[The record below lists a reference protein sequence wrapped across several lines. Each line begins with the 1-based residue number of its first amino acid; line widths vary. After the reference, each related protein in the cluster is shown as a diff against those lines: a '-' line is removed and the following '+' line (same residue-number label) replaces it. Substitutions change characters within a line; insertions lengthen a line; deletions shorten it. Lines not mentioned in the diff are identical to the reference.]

1 MCKGVPK
8 KYRIG
13 EEDFIRFHPELAI
26 DNLLDWLALDQGE
39 RLVRLVRSGL
49 VTEGWRYCQDHRFFY
64 QVHNQKSYQRKLKA
78 DEEMRLY
85 SIELEEQEERDKEA
99 EKKIDRDR
107 RAYRLFLEEQKRLN
121 SDP

>member
-49 VTEGWRYCQDHRFFY
+49 VTE
-64 QVHNQKSYQRKLKA
+64 VHNQKSYQRKLKA

>member
-13 EEDFIRFHPELAI
+13 EGDFISSHSSELAI
-26 DNLLDWLALDQGE
+26 DNLLDWLALDHGE

-49 VTEGWRYCQDHRFFY
+49 VNEGWQYCHDHRLFY

-85 SIELEEQEERDKEA
+85 SIEMEEQEERDKEA
-99 EKKIDRDR
+99 EKQMNKDRK
-107 RAYRLFLEEQKRLN
+107 AYRLLLKEQRGLI
-121 SDP
+121 